1 MTALLERTGSV
12 VSTSAFEQLTAGLVP
27 HSYASHDDV
36 ASMRDVLT
44 ARVGLHTGANHF
56 GDLWYLGLSPGTVTL
71 RSRTVNSLD
80 ALPEDLQ
87 DGPQLRGL
95 DGTTVDG
102 VTIQDFPEWAA
113 DLDVEPG
120 RTRGAITEWSRGS
133 RRRMVR
139 RIAELDFSAWSQDGG
154 NLAMVTLTLPGEWQ
168 MVAPTGQ
175 VWKRLIDVLRKRWL
189 REVGTPWRGL
199 WKMEFQGRGAPHQ
212 HMLMRVPVFALTRD
226 PDDPDKRELFQRW
239 LSRAWADICRAAV
252 YARSDGDG
260 LAYESMGEY
269 DRHLVAGTSIDFSGK
284 KFSDPRRTAIYFLK
298 HSTKTTDGKEYQHVV
313 PEEWRT
319 AGSVGRFWGVWG
331 LHGAHLELE
340 VDRHGFH
347 VARRILR
354 RLSAASSARAELQR
368 RRAVGESVWTMS
380 KARRRAGF
388 GARGG
393 GWYLANDGLA
403 LAYDL
408 GRALAAASAAGTAPG
423 QPSRSSRT

>member
-80 ALPEDLQ
+80 ALPEDRE

-95 DGTTVDG
+95 EGTTVDG

-120 RTRGAITEWSRGS
+120 RTRGGITEWSRAS

-139 RIAELDFSAWSQDGG
+139 KIAELDLSGWADDGG
-154 NLAMVTLTLPGEWQ
+154 LLAMVTLTLPREWQ

-175 VWKRLIDVLRKRWL
+175 DWKRLIDVLRKRWI

-199 WKMEFQGRGAPHQ
+199 WKMEFQRRGAPHE
-212 HMLMRVPVFALTRD
+212 HMLMRVPSHARLGCETVTF
-226 PDDPDKRELFQRW
+226 ERW
-239 LSRAWADICRAAV
+239 LSHTWADVCRAAV
-252 YARSDGDG
+252 RARSTSDA
-260 LAYESMGEY
+260 LYYEATGEY
-269 DRHLVAGTSIDFSGK
+269 DRHLLAGTAVDFSGTR
-284 KFSDPRRTAIYFLK
+284 FSDPRRTAIYFLK
-298 HSTKTTDGKEYQHVV
+298 HSSKTSDGKEYQHVV
-313 PEEWRT
+313 PEEWRI

-331 LHGAHLELE
+331 LSAAHVELE
-340 VDRHGFH
+340 VDRRTFH
-347 VARRILR
+347 TARRILR
-354 RLSAASSARAELQR
+354 HLAAASASRAELQR
-368 RRAVGESVWTMS
+368 RRAVGESVWSMS
-380 KARRRAGF
+380 APRRRAGF

-393 GWYLANDGLA
+393 GWYLANDGVA

-408 GRALAAASAAGTAPG
+408 GRALSA
-423 QPSRSSRT
+423 